1 METKLIMSPLLQ
13 LIPSVLGLQI
23 SNVHYLPSY
32 IFHAVMWFI
41 CLTSFEARLI
51 SKDPSWRTLITS
63 SVQTQECPAEM
74 DICVAVTPF
83 FFEKQKHA

>member
-23 SNVHYLPSY
+23 SNVHYLP
-32 IFHAVMWFI
+32 
-41 CLTSFEARLI
+41 SFEARLI

-83 FFEKQKHA
+83 FFEIYMQALGNA